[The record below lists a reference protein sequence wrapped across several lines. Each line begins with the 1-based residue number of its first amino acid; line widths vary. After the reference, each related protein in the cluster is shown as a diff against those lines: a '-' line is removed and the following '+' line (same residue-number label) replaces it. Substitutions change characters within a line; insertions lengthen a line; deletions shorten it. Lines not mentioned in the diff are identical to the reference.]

1 MEEAFVVSQYDELSQ
16 HHFCYMESFLALMVN
31 LGMVKPGPQ
40 DPRERLEYVK
50 KFIWGVIYKY
60 VPKSNRGTVQWKYFE
75 KHFPYILE
83 TMGSDGKRLPM
94 IRGYVQV
101 PPLKGSIL
109 YKLKKMRT
117 RVDIDQSWT
126 LKKIVDWS
134 RGIRKWIIP
143 K

>member
-1 MEEAFVVSQYDELSQ
+1 M
-16 HHFCYMESFLALMVN
+16 
-31 LGMVKPGPQ
+31 
-40 DPRERLEYVK
+40 
-50 KFIWGVIYKY
+50 IYKY

-134 RGIRKWIIP
+134 RVFVSGLYLSRSGKL
-143 K
+143 